1 LLQKL
6 LLKIG
11 KNDKFHK
18 FHICERTIF
27 SFFSKK
33 IAPDNIIPKNIYLL
47 QITSRTYDTSD
58 RYNLDIPYL
67 HPGYNLFISG
77 ISQNH
82 PQSGR
87 STSGIFRGNLELQDF
102 VAGAVFGE
110 FEG

>member
-1 LLQKL
+1 MISSISSIYVKELYFL
-6 LLKIG
+6 
-11 KNDKFHK
+11 
-18 FHICERTIF
+18 
-27 SFFSKK
+27 FFSKK

-82 PQSGR
+82 PQSGG